1 MNVPDFIGLIGVVAY
16 LSAYGLLQMGTLKV
30 EDSRY
35 AFLNALG
42 ALLTL
47 YSLIFDFNLASFIT
61 QAAWLLLT
69 AVGFIRSRIKRS
81 RPVRS

>member
-1 MNVPDFIGLIGVVAY
+1 MNLPDFIGLIGVVAY
-16 LSAYGLLQMGTLKV
+16 LSAYGLLQIGTLKV

-35 AFLNALG
+35 ALLNALG
-42 ALLTL
+42 ALLIL

-81 RPVRS
+81 RPVRP